1 MIYSTVLSST
11 VLRTTRTMRTSLHWA
26 WRSIK
31 RHLRG
36 GLQAL
41 GVIGG
46 EGGHGAKV
54 SLGFLI
60 CLGGW
65 DGRTAQL
72 GLR

>member
-1 MIYSTVLSST
+1 MIYCTATSNTVQ
-11 VLRTTRTMRTSLHWA
+11 RTTRTSLHWA

-46 EGGHGAKV
+46 EGSHGAKV
-54 SLGFLI
+54 FLGFLI
-60 CLGGW
+60 WPGGW
-65 DGRTAQL
+65 NGRTAQL